1 MISLKVSGVPFFPP
15 LGKKFGLP
23 FDLIVTLSTGS
34 GPRWR
39 NKAGATTRQCSMM
52 PSEHIWNV
60 RSNHSKKFFAVS
72 SERNCKQPNS
82 GNGRT

>member
-1 MISLKVSGVPFFPP
+1 MTLVKVSGVPYVP
-15 LGKKFGLP
+15 LLERKFGSP

-39 NKAGATTRQCSMM
+39 NKAEVTTRRCSMM

-60 RSNHSKKFFAVS
+60 RRNPSKMSFAVS
-72 SERNCKQPNS
+72 SERNCKLPNS
-82 GNGRT
+82 